1 MAVATLAK
9 GRQADGI
16 KVEITYAKDTG
27 LATFASELISLS
39 YSMNTNTIDLHHLGT
54 EGMWPYAPMPNYDGG
69 TINLTSHTG
78 TVDMPADLTGYVTV
92 KITFPTAPY
101 GDVSATTAQFS
112 GLITSL
118 SVDASTGNA
127 IQFQLGIKLCADPT
141 QPASS

>member
-1 MAVATLAK
+1 MAVATIDK

-16 KVEITYAKDTG
+16 KVEITYTNDAG
-27 LATFASELISLS
+27 LAKFASELVSLS

-54 EGMWPYAPMPNYDGG
+54 TGMWPYAPMPNYDGG

-78 TVDMPADLTGYVTV
+78 MVDMPENLTGYVTV

-101 GDVSATTAQFS
+101 GDVSPTVATFS
-112 GLITSL
+112 GLVTSL
-118 SVDASTGNA
+118 SVDASTGNS